1 MGEASVAYDDPEPRL
16 AGPTYIP
23 ILDPFFFNFGDM
35 GRERPKISAQLSKI
49 GSNIK

>member
-23 ILDPFFFNFGDM
+23 ILDPFFSILETWEENVPKYPPNFQ
-35 GRERPKISAQLSKI
+35 K
-49 GSNIK
+49 